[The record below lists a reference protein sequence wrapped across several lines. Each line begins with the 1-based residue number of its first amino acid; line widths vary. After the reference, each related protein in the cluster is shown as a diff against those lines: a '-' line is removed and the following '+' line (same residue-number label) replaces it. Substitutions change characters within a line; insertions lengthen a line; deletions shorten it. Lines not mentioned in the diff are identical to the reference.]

1 MLESNES
8 GRRNRATIGSVERL
22 LSLRQLQSNKAIR
35 AHPRSRKPLTLLLAL
50 VLCLFVFLLSSNEA
64 WAKGQPSSTEQ
75 QQPTVKRTTIVNGK
89 QVADPEPVPQPTLL
103 QRMVA
108 TTTTGDETAGPRAEL
123 ASASQKIDLAPTT
136 TTTTTTTTTRSTTPF
151 KLAPVSVVSATPT
164 VNRGSPEIENST
176 AAAEGSA
183 ALPTGLS
190 APSEVWEPV
199 IPSPALQQQVAQV
212 VASPEQSRPSYY
224 STSGLAPS
232 SAAVQ
237 PLTWTLNNVIGTS
250 TSATVSAV
258 TGVLGTV
265 GNWLSEA
272 PSSAEDSSSSSQGT
286 WPVPSSPV
294 SPEQQQPLGSSYI
307 GLSSGMGQASSA
319 GGLGTTLLL
328 GVLLVASIEL
338 LRRDF
343 RTYLVSIELPK
354 PSSALLSPLERPG

>member
-1 MLESNES
+1 M
-8 GRRNRATIGSVERL
+8 ERL

-50 VLCLFVFLLSSNEA
+50 VLCLFVFVLSSNEA

-75 QQPTVKRTTIVNGK
+75 QQPTAKRTTIVNGK

-108 TTTTGDETAGPRAEL
+108 ITTTGDETAGPRTEP
-123 ASASQKIDLAPTT
+123 ASASQKIDFALTT
-136 TTTTTTTTTRSTTPF
+136 TTPSTTPF
-151 KLAPVSVVSATPT
+151 ELAPVSVNATPT
-164 VNRGSPEIENST
+164 VDRSSPEIESST
-176 AAAEGSA
+176 AAEEGSA
-183 ALPTGLS
+183 ALPANLS

-212 VASPEQSRPSYY
+212 VASQEQSRPSYY
-224 STSGLAPS
+224 STSGIAPS

-237 PLTWTLNNVIGTS
+237 PLTWTLNNVIGTN
-250 TSATVSAV
+250 TSATVSTVA
-258 TGVLGTV
+258 GVLGMV
-265 GNWLSEA
+265 ENWPSEA
-272 PSSAEDSSSSSQGT
+272 PSSAEDSYSSAQGT
-286 WPVPSSPV
+286 WPAPSAPV

-319 GGLGTTLLL
+319 GGLLGTTLLL

>member
-136 TTTTTTTTTRSTTPF
+136 TTTTTTTPSTTSF
-151 KLAPVSVVSATPT
+151 ELAPVSVSATPT
-164 VNRGSPEIENST
+164 VDRGSPEIESST
-176 AAAEGSA
+176 AAEESSA
-183 ALPTGLS
+183 ALPAGLS
-190 APSEVWEPV
+190 APSSEVWEQV
-199 IPSPALQQQVAQV
+199 KPSPARQQQVAQV
-212 VASPEQSRPSYY
+212 AASQEQSRPSYY
-224 STSGLAPS
+224 STSGIAPS
-232 SAAVQ
+232 SAVA
-237 PLTWTLNNVIGTS
+237 G
-250 TSATVSAV
+250 
-258 TGVLGTV
+258 GLGTV

-272 PSSAEDSSSSSQGT
+272 PSNAEDSSSSSEGT
-286 WPVPSSPV
+286 WPAPSGPV

-328 GVLLVASIEL
+328 GVLLVASTLL

-354 PSSALLSPLERPG
+354 PSSA

>member
-22 LSLRQLQSNKAIR
+22 LSLRQLQSNKAIG

-50 VLCLFVFLLSSNEA
+50 VLCLFVFVLGSNEA

-75 QQPTVKRTTIVNGK
+75 QQPMVERTTIVKGK

-108 TTTTGDETAGPRAEL
+108 ITTTGDETAGPRAEP

-136 TTTTTTTTTRSTTPF
+136 TTPSTTSF
-151 KLAPVSVVSATPT
+151 ELAPVSVSATPT
-164 VNRGSPEIENST
+164 VDRGSPEIESST

-183 ALPTGLS
+183 ALPAGLS
-190 APSEVWEPV
+190 APSEVWEPMK
-199 IPSPALQQQVAQV
+199 PSPALQQQVAQV
-212 VASPEQSRPSYY
+212 AASQEQSRPSYY
-224 STSGLAPS
+224 STSKIAPS

-237 PLTWTLNNVIGTS
+237 PLTWTLNNVIGTN
-250 TSATVSAV
+250 TSATASAV
-258 TGVLGTV
+258 AGVLGTV

-272 PSSAEDSSSSSQGT
+272 PSNAEDSSSSSEGT
-286 WPVPSSPV
+286 WPAPSGPV
-294 SPEQQQPLGSSYI
+294 SPEQQQPPLGSSYI

>member
-1 MLESNES
+1 
-8 GRRNRATIGSVERL
+8 VERL

-50 VLCLFVFLLSSNEA
+50 VLCLFVFVLSSNEA

-75 QQPTVKRTTIVNGK
+75 QQPTAKRTTIVNGK

-108 TTTTGDETAGPRAEL
+108 ITTTGDETAAPRAEPT
-123 ASASQKIDLAPTT
+123 SASQEIDFTPTT
-136 TTTTTTTTTRSTTPF
+136 TTTTTPSTTPF
-151 KLAPVSVVSATPT
+151 ELAPVSVSATPT
-164 VNRGSPEIENST
+164 VDRGSPEIESST
-176 AAAEGSA
+176 AAEEGSA
-183 ALPTGLS
+183 ALPANLL

-212 VASPEQSRPSYY
+212 VASQEQSRPSYY
-224 STSGLAPS
+224 STSGIAPS

-237 PLTWTLNNVIGTS
+237 PLTWTLNNVIGTN
-250 TSATVSAV
+250 TSATVSTVA
-258 TGVLGTV
+258 GVLGTV

-272 PSSAEDSSSSSQGT
+272 PSSAEDSSSSSQST
-286 WPVPSSPV
+286 WPAPSAPV
-294 SPEQQQPLGSSYI
+294 SPEQQLLGSSYI

-328 GVLLVASIEL
+328 GVLFVASIEL

>member
-108 TTTTGDETAGPRAEL
+108 TTTTGGETARPRAEL

-136 TTTTTTTTTRSTTPF
+136 TTRSTTEF
-151 KLAPVSVVSATPT
+151 KLAPVLVSATPT
-164 VNRGSPEIENST
+164 VYRGSPEIESST
-176 AAAEGSA
+176 AAEESSA
-183 ALPTGLS
+183 ALPTGVS

-199 IPSPALQQQVAQV
+199 IPSPVRQQQVAQI
-212 VASPEQSRPSYY
+212 VASQEQSRPSYY
-224 STSGLAPS
+224 STSGSAPS
-232 SAAVQ
+232 SAAVH
-237 PLTWTLNNVIGTS
+237 PLTWTLNNVIGTNI
-250 TSATVSAV
+250 SATVSAV
-258 TGVLGTV
+258 AGGLGTV

-272 PSSAEDSSSSSQGT
+272 PSSTEDSSSSSQGT
-286 WPVPSSPV
+286 WPAPSAPV
-294 SPEQQQPLGSSYI
+294 SPEQQQLPLGSSYI
-307 GLSSGMGQASSA
+307 GLSSGMGQTSSA

-328 GVLLVASIEL
+328 GVLFVASTML

-343 RTYLVSIELPK
+343 RTYLVSMELPK

>member
-1 MLESNES
+1 M
-8 GRRNRATIGSVERL
+8 ERL
-22 LSLRQLQSNKAIR
+22 LSLRQLQSNKATR

-50 VLCLFVFLLSSNEA
+50 VLCLFVFVLSSNEA

-75 QQPTVKRTTIVNGK
+75 QQPTVKRTTIDNGK
-89 QVADPEPVPQPTLL
+89 QVADPEPLPQPKLL

-108 TTTTGDETAGPRAEL
+108 ITTTGDETAGPRAKPT
-123 ASASQKIDLAPTT
+123 SASQKIDPAPTT
-136 TTTTTTTTTRSTTPF
+136 TAPSTRPF
-151 KLAPVSVVSATPT
+151 KLAPVSASATPT
-164 VNRGSPEIENST
+164 VDRGSPEIESST
-176 AAAEGSA
+176 AAEKGSA
-183 ALPTGLS
+183 ALPANLS
-190 APSEVWEPV
+190 APSKVWEPV
-199 IPSPALQQQVAQV
+199 KPSPALQQQQQQVAQV
-212 VASPEQSRPSYY
+212 VASQEQSRPSYY
-224 STSGLAPS
+224 STSGIAPS

-237 PLTWTLNNVIGTS
+237 PLTWTLNNVIGTN

-258 TGVLGTV
+258 AGVLGTV
-265 GNWLSEA
+265 GDWLSEA

-286 WPVPSSPV
+286 WPAPSAPV

-328 GVLLVASIEL
+328 GVLFVASTLL

-343 RTYLVSIELPK
+343 GTYLVSMELPK

>member
-1 MLESNES
+1 M
-8 GRRNRATIGSVERL
+8 ERL

-50 VLCLFVFLLSSNEA
+50 VLCLFVFVLSSNEA

-108 TTTTGDETAGPRAEL
+108 ITTNGDETAGPRAEP

-136 TTTTTTTTTRSTTPF
+136 TTPSTTPF
-151 KLAPVSVVSATPT
+151 ELAPVSVSATPT
-164 VNRGSPEIENST
+164 VDRGSPEIESST
-176 AAAEGSA
+176 AAEEGSA
-183 ALPTGLS
+183 ALPAGLS

-199 IPSPALQQQVAQV
+199 KPSPALQQQVAQV
-212 VASPEQSRPSYY
+212 VASQEQSRPSYY
-224 STSGLAPS
+224 STSKIAPS

-237 PLTWTLNNVIGTS
+237 PLTWTLNNVIGTN
-250 TSATVSAV
+250 TSATASAV
-258 TGVLGTV
+258 AGVLGTV

-286 WPVPSSPV
+286 WPAPSAPV

-328 GVLLVASIEL
+328 GVLFVASVL
-338 LRRDF
+338 LMRRDF

>member
-1 MLESNES
+1 M
-8 GRRNRATIGSVERL
+8 
-22 LSLRQLQSNKAIR
+22 SLRQIQSNKAIQ

-50 VLCLFVFLLSSNEA
+50 VLCLFVFVLSSNEA

-75 QQPTVKRTTIVNGK
+75 QQPTVKRTTIDNGK

-108 TTTTGDETAGPRAEL
+108 ITTTGDETAGPRAKP
-123 ASASQKIDLAPTT
+123 ASASQKIDPAPTT
-136 TTTTTTTTTRSTTPF
+136 TTPSTTPF
-151 KLAPVSVVSATPT
+151 ELAPVSVSATPT
-164 VNRGSPEIENST
+164 VYRGPPEIESST
-176 AAAEGSA
+176 AAEESSA
-183 ALPTGLS
+183 ALPANLS
-190 APSEVWEPV
+190 ASSEVREPV

-212 VASPEQSRPSYY
+212 VASQEQSRASYY
-224 STSGLAPS
+224 STSGIAPS
-232 SAAVQ
+232 SAAAQ
-237 PLTWTLNNVIGTS
+237 PLTWTLNNVIGTN

-258 TGVLGTV
+258 AGVLGTV
-265 GNWLSEA
+265 GDWLSEA

-286 WPVPSSPV
+286 WPAPSAPV
-294 SPEQQQPLGSSYI
+294 SPEQQPLGSSYI

-328 GVLLVASIEL
+328 GVLFVASTLL

-343 RTYLVSIELPK
+343 RTYLVSMELPK

>member
-1 MLESNES
+1 M
-8 GRRNRATIGSVERL
+8 ERL

-50 VLCLFVFLLSSNEA
+50 VLCLFVFVLSSNEA

-75 QQPTVKRTTIVNGK
+75 QQPTAKRTTIVNGK
-89 QVADPEPVPQPTLL
+89 QVADPEQVPQPTLL

-108 TTTTGDETAGPRAEL
+108 ITTTGDETAGPRAEP

-136 TTTTTTTTTRSTTPF
+136 TTPSTTPF
-151 KLAPVSVVSATPT
+151 ELAPVSVSATPT
-164 VNRGSPEIENST
+164 VDRSSPEIESST
-176 AAAEGSA
+176 AAEEGSA
-183 ALPTGLS
+183 ALPANLS

-212 VASPEQSRPSYY
+212 VASQEQSRPSYY
-224 STSGLAPS
+224 STSGIAPS

-237 PLTWTLNNVIGTS
+237 PLTWTLNNVIGTN

-258 TGVLGTV
+258 AGVLGTV

-286 WPVPSSPV
+286 WPAPSAPV

-328 GVLLVASIEL
+328 GVLFVASIEL

>member
-22 LSLRQLQSNKAIR
+22 LSLRQLQSNKAIG

-50 VLCLFVFLLSSNEA
+50 VLCLFVFVLSSNEA

-75 QQPTVKRTTIVNGK
+75 QQPMVERTTIVKGK

-108 TTTTGDETAGPRAEL
+108 ITTTGGETAGPRAEPT
-123 ASASQKIDLAPTT
+123 SASQKIDLAPTT
-136 TTTTTTTTTRSTTPF
+136 TTRSTTSF
-151 KLAPVSVVSATPT
+151 ELAPVSVSATPT
-164 VNRGSPEIENST
+164 VDRGSPEIESST

-183 ALPTGLS
+183 ALPAGLS

-199 IPSPALQQQVAQV
+199 KPSPALQQQVAQV
-212 VASPEQSRPSYY
+212 AASQEQSRPSYY
-224 STSGLAPS
+224 STSKIAPS

-237 PLTWTLNNVIGTS
+237 PLTWTLNNVIGTN
-250 TSATVSAV
+250 TSATASAV
-258 TGVLGTV
+258 AGVLGTV

-272 PSSAEDSSSSSQGT
+272 PSNAEYSSSSSEGT
-286 WPVPSSPV
+286 WPAPSGPV

-328 GVLLVASIEL
+328 GVLFVASTLL

>member
-50 VLCLFVFLLSSNEA
+50 VLCLFVFVLSSNEA
-64 WAKGQPSSTEQ
+64 WAKGLPSSTEQ
-75 QQPTVKRTTIVNGK
+75 QQPTVERTTIVKGK

-103 QRMVA
+103 HRMVA
-108 TTTTGDETAGPRAEL
+108 TTTTGDETAGPRAEP

-136 TTTTTTTTTRSTTPF
+136 TTTTTTTPSTTAL
-151 KLAPVSVVSATPT
+151 KLAPVLVSATPT
-164 VNRGSPEIENST
+164 VDRGSPEIESST
-176 AAAEGSA
+176 AAEESSA

-190 APSEVWEPV
+190 APSEMWEPV
-199 IPSPALQQQVAQV
+199 IPSPARQQQVAQV
-212 VASPEQSRPSYY
+212 AASQEQARPSYY
-224 STSGLAPS
+224 STSKIAPS
-232 SAAVQ
+232 SAAVH
-237 PLTWTLNNVIGTS
+237 PLTWTLNNVIGTN

-258 TGVLGTV
+258 AGGLGTV

-272 PSSAEDSSSSSQGT
+272 PSNAEDSSSSSQGT
-286 WPVPSSPV
+286 WPAPSAPV

-328 GVLLVASIEL
+328 GVLFVASTLL

>member
-1 MLESNES
+1 M
-8 GRRNRATIGSVERL
+8 ERL

-50 VLCLFVFLLSSNEA
+50 VLCLFVFVLSSNEA
-64 WAKGQPSSTEQ
+64 WAKGQPSSAEQ
-75 QQPTVKRTTIVNGK
+75 QQPTVKRTTIDNGK
-89 QVADPEPVPQPTLL
+89 QVADPEPLPQPKLL

-108 TTTTGDETAGPRAEL
+108 ITTTGDETAGPRAKPT
-123 ASASQKIDLAPTT
+123 SASQKIDPAPTT
-136 TTTTTTTTTRSTTPF
+136 TTPSTTPF
-151 KLAPVSVVSATPT
+151 ELAPASVSATPT
-164 VNRGSPEIENST
+164 VDRGPREIESST
-176 AAAEGSA
+176 AAQEGSA
-183 ALPTGLS
+183 ALPAGLS

-212 VASPEQSRPSYY
+212 VASQEQSRPSYY
-224 STSGLAPS
+224 STSGIAPS

-237 PLTWTLNNVIGTS
+237 PLTWTLNNVIGTN

-258 TGVLGTV
+258 AGVLGTV
-265 GNWLSEA
+265 GDWLSEA

-286 WPVPSSPV
+286 WPAPSAPV

-338 LRRDF
+338 LRCDF

>member
-1 MLESNES
+1 M
-8 GRRNRATIGSVERL
+8 ERL

-35 AHPRSRKPLTLLLAL
+35 AHPRSRKPFTLLLAL
-50 VLCLFVFLLSSNEA
+50 VLCLFVFVLSSNEA
-64 WAKGQPSSTEQ
+64 WAKGQPSSAEQ
-75 QQPTVKRTTIVNGK
+75 QQPTVKRTTIDNGK
-89 QVADPEPVPQPTLL
+89 QVADPEPVPQPKLL

-108 TTTTGDETAGPRAEL
+108 ITTTGDETAGPRAKL
-123 ASASQKIDLAPTT
+123 TSASQKIDPAPTT
-136 TTTTTTTTTRSTTPF
+136 TAPSTRPF
-151 KLAPVSVVSATPT
+151 KLAPVSASATPT
-164 VNRGSPEIENST
+164 VDRGSPEIESST
-176 AAAEGSA
+176 AAEKGSA
-183 ALPTGLS
+183 ALPANLS
-190 APSEVWEPV
+190 APSKVWEPV
-199 IPSPALQQQVAQV
+199 KPSPALQQQQVAQV
-212 VASPEQSRPSYY
+212 VASQEQSRPSYY
-224 STSGLAPS
+224 STSGIAPS

-237 PLTWTLNNVIGTS
+237 PLTWTLNNVIGTN

-258 TGVLGTV
+258 AGVLGTV
-265 GNWLSEA
+265 GDWLSEA

-286 WPVPSSPV
+286 WPAPSAPV

-343 RTYLVSIELPK
+343 RTYLLSIELPK

>member
-50 VLCLFVFLLSSNEA
+50 VLCLFVFVLSSNEA
-64 WAKGQPSSTEQ
+64 WAKEQPSSTEQ

-108 TTTTGDETAGPRAEL
+108 ITTTGDETAGPRAEL

-136 TTTTTTTTTRSTTPF
+136 TTPSTTPF
-151 KLAPVSVVSATPT
+151 ELAPVSVSATPT
-164 VNRGSPEIENST
+164 VDRGSPEIESST
-176 AAAEGSA
+176 AAEEGSA
-183 ALPTGLS
+183 ALPANLS

-212 VASPEQSRPSYY
+212 VASQEQSRPSYY
-224 STSGLAPS
+224 STSKIAPS

-237 PLTWTLNNVIGTS
+237 PLTWTLNNVIGTN
-250 TSATVSAV
+250 TSATASAV
-258 TGVLGTV
+258 AGVLGTV

-286 WPVPSSPV
+286 WPAPSAPV

-328 GVLLVASIEL
+328 GVLFVASTLL

-343 RTYLVSIELPK
+343 RTYLVSMELPK

>member
-8 GRRNRATIGSVERL
+8 GRRNRATIGSVQRL

-50 VLCLFVFLLSSNEA
+50 VLCLFVFVLSSNEA
-64 WAKGQPSSTEQ
+64 WAKGLPSSTEQ
-75 QQPTVKRTTIVNGK
+75 QQPTVKRTTIDNGK
-89 QVADPEPVPQPTLL
+89 QVADPEPLPQPTLL

-108 TTTTGDETAGPRAEL
+108 TTTTGGETAGPRAEL
-123 ASASQKIDLAPTT
+123 ASASQKIDLAPTYPT
-136 TTTTTTTTTRSTTPF
+136 TPSTRPF
-151 KLAPVSVVSATPT
+151 KLAPVSVSATPT
-164 VNRGSPEIENST
+164 VDRGSPEIESST
-176 AAAEGSA
+176 AAEESSA
-183 ALPTGLS
+183 ALPAGLS

-212 VASPEQSRPSYY
+212 AASQVQSRPSYY
-224 STSGLAPS
+224 STSGIAPS
-232 SAAVQ
+232 SAAAQ
-237 PLTWTLNNVIGTS
+237 PLTWTLNNVIGTN

-258 TGVLGTV
+258 AGVLGTV
-265 GNWLSEA
+265 GNWLSEP
-272 PSSAEDSSSSSQGT
+272 PSNAEDSSSSSQGT
-286 WPVPSSPV
+286 WPAPSAPV
-294 SPEQQQPLGSSYI
+294 SPEQQPLGSSYI

-328 GVLLVASIEL
+328 GVLFVASTLL

-343 RTYLVSIELPK
+343 GTYLVSMELPK

>member
-1 MLESNES
+1 M
-8 GRRNRATIGSVERL
+8 ERL

-50 VLCLFVFLLSSNEA
+50 VLCLFVFVLSSTEA

-75 QQPTVKRTTIVNGK
+75 QQPTVERTTIVNGK
-89 QVADPEPVPQPTLL
+89 QVADPEPLPQPTLL

-108 TTTTGDETAGPRAEL
+108 ITTTGDETAAPRAEPT
-123 ASASQKIDLAPTT
+123 SASQEIDFTPTT
-136 TTTTTTTTTRSTTPF
+136 TTTPSTTPF
-151 KLAPVSVVSATPT
+151 ELAPVSVSATPT
-164 VNRGSPEIENST
+164 VDRGSPEIESST
-176 AAAEGSA
+176 AAEEGSA
-183 ALPTGLS
+183 ALPANLL

-212 VASPEQSRPSYY
+212 VASQEQSRPSYY
-224 STSGLAPS
+224 STSGIAPS

-237 PLTWTLNNVIGTS
+237 PLTWTLNNVIGTN
-250 TSATVSAV
+250 TSATVSTVA
-258 TGVLGTV
+258 GVLGTV

-272 PSSAEDSSSSSQGT
+272 PSSAEDSSSSSQST
-286 WPVPSSPV
+286 WPAPSAPV
-294 SPEQQQPLGSSYI
+294 SPEQQLLGSSYI

-328 GVLLVASIEL
+328 GVLFVASIEL
-338 LRRDF
+338 LRHDF

>member
-8 GRRNRATIGSVERL
+8 GRRNRATIGSVQRL

-50 VLCLFVFLLSSNEA
+50 VLCLFVFVLSSNEA
-64 WAKGQPSSTEQ
+64 WAKGLPSSTEQ
-75 QQPTVKRTTIVNGK
+75 QQPTVKRTTIDNGK
-89 QVADPEPVPQPTLL
+89 QVADPEPLPQPTLL

-108 TTTTGDETAGPRAEL
+108 TTTTGGETAGPRAEL
-123 ASASQKIDLAPTT
+123 ASASQKIDLAPTYPT
-136 TTTTTTTTTRSTTPF
+136 TPSTRPF
-151 KLAPVSVVSATPT
+151 KLAPVSVSATPT
-164 VNRGSPEIENST
+164 VDRGSPEIESST
-176 AAAEGSA
+176 AAEESSA
-183 ALPTGLS
+183 ALPAGLS
-190 APSEVWEPV
+190 APSSEVWEQV
-199 IPSPALQQQVAQV
+199 KPSPARQQQVAQV
-212 VASPEQSRPSYY
+212 AASQEQSRPSYY
-224 STSGLAPS
+224 STSGIAPS
-232 SAAVQ
+232 SAVA
-237 PLTWTLNNVIGTS
+237 G
-250 TSATVSAV
+250 
-258 TGVLGTV
+258 GLGTV

-272 PSSAEDSSSSSQGT
+272 PSNAEDSSSSSEGT
-286 WPVPSSPV
+286 WPAPSGPV
-294 SPEQQQPLGSSYI
+294 SPEQQQPPLGSSYI